1 LNGHGGGLPAELLAP
16 VAIRFHDTNEDGFP
30 KATMANAAQ
39 AIRGLHIDCVKDLFH
54 EKCSVA
60 GYPIA
65 QWAGELSDDVV
76 VMLRRT
82 IRTIYGFDPGE
93 AHARAGA
100 IQLCL
105 ENQYDPLLRFLDA
118 LQWDGVPRIDTW
130 MRDYL
135 KAEDTALNRAISRLS
150 LVAAVRRAR
159 VPGCKFDQIIVLESA
174 EGKGKSSAI
183 EALAGGP
190 AYFSDQQV
198 LGLGD
203 KEQQEASVGVWLH
216 EIADLQGMR
225 KWDVERIKAF
235 ASRKQDRARPAYG
248 RFRVDKPRRCIYWAT
263 TNEEDY
269 LKSDTGN
276 RRFWPVRVG
285 ESNLAALLRDREQ
298 LWAEAAVAE
307 AAGEPITLDRSL
319 WASAHVEQEDRL
331 EREPWTELIHK
342 FVAEPGKELSDVTVK
357 EVLVDNKHI
366 QLNPQALTQSVMIR
380 GARAL
385 RALGYVKYRKREG
398 KALVWR
404 YRRHVDGTSG
414 VTSLSDAGHV

>member
-1 LNGHGGGLPAELLAP
+1 
-16 VAIRFHDTNEDGFP
+16 
-30 KATMANAAQ
+30 M
-39 AIRGLHIDCVKDLFH
+39 
-54 EKCSVA
+54 
-60 GYPIA
+60 
-65 QWAGELSDDVV
+65 
-76 VMLRRT
+76 
-82 IRTIYGFDPGE
+82 
-93 AHARAGA
+93 
-100 IQLCL
+100 
-105 ENQYDPLLRFLDA
+105 
-118 LQWDGVPRIDTW
+118 
-130 MRDYL
+130 
-135 KAEDTALNRAISRLS
+135 
-150 LVAAVRRAR
+150 
-159 VPGCKFDQIIVLESA
+159 LESP

-183 EALAGGP
+183 ETLAGGP

-225 KWDVERIKAF
+225 KWEVERVKAF

-276 RRFWPVRVG
+276 RRFWPVRCG
-285 ESNLAALLRDREQ
+285 ETKLFELSRDREQ

-307 AAGEPITLDRSL
+307 AAGETITLERGL
-319 WASAHVEQEDRL
+319 WEVAHVEQQDRL

-342 FVAEPGKELSDVTVK
+342 YVAEPGKEQTDVTVK
-357 EVLVDNKHI
+357 EVLVDNRHI
-366 QLNPQALTQSVMIR
+366 QLKPEQLNQGVMNR

-385 RALGYVKYRKREG
+385 RALGFTKYRKREG

-404 YRRHVDGTSG
+404 YRRHVDGAAAM
-414 VTSLSDAGHV
+414 V